1 MVTIVDPHIKV
12 DEGYRVHAEL
22 RARGFYVK
30 TRDGSDYEG
39 WCWPGQ
45 CRGDVFWGAGGV
57 LGKWGCPTDSPP
69 RCCPQVRPHTPT
81 SPTPRCARG
90 GPPCSPMT
98 ATR

>member
-69 RCCPQVRPHTPT
+69 AAVPRLGRIPRLHQPRGARVVGLHVRL
-81 SPTPRCARG
+81 
-90 GPPCSPMT
+90 
-98 ATR
+98 